1 MKQMKKINFIYI
13 LVFVGF
19 IANAQIQQEDFNT
32 TGLPEGWSVKQPN
45 SGCTWEFGYKGKI
58 LGSGFQNPASF
69 QTGGVVFNDYDCGDF
84 KNNVIELISPSV
96 DLIKQNIVES
106 SIELT
111 YNLQTFSNDGNFK
124 INVWDGNVWQNVWND
139 SEDTNDINSGKNK
152 SISIDV
158 TDYINSA
165 FKVKFIYDDE
175 DSLTWGMGIDDYKLT
190 GVVSSDIEG
199 LENIGFVYYPNPVVN
214 DELTLVSSKNISL
227 VNVYNSIGQ
236 RVLSKKPIALESKLN
251 MQNLSTGAYIVTV
264 LIGEIEGSFK
274 IIKK

>member
-1 MKQMKKINFIYI
+1 MKKINFIYI
-13 LVFVGF
+13 LVCVGF
-19 IANAQIQQEDFNT
+19 IANAQIQQEDFNA
-32 TGLPEGWSVKQPN
+32 TGLPEGWSVKQPK
-45 SGCTWEFGYKGKI
+45 SGCAWEFGYKGKI

-69 QTGGVVFNDYDCGDF
+69 PSGGVVFNDYDCGDF
-84 KNNVIELISPSV
+84 KNNVIELISPAV
-96 DLIKQNIVES
+96 DLIKQKIVES
-106 SIELT
+106 TIELT

-124 INVWDGNVWQNVWND
+124 INVWDGDIWQNVWND
-139 SEDTNDINSGKNK
+139 SEDTNDMNSGKNK

-190 GVVSSDIEG
+190 GIESSDIEG
-199 LENIGFVYYPNPVVN
+199 LENIGFVYYPNPVIN
-214 DELTLVSSKNISL
+214 DELTLVSSKKISV

-236 RVLSKKPIALESKLN
+236 RVISKKPIALESKLN

>member
-19 IANAQIQQEDFNT
+19 IANAQIQQEDFNA

-45 SGCTWEFGYKGKI
+45 NGCSWEFGYKGKI

-84 KNNVIELISPSV
+84 KNNVIELISPTV
-96 DLIKQNIVES
+96 DLVKQKIVES
-106 SIELT
+106 TIEIT

-124 INVWDGNVWQNVWND
+124 INVWDGNSWQNVWND
-139 SEDTNDINSGKNK
+139 SEDTNDINSGKNQT
-152 SISIDV
+152 ISIDV
-158 TDYINSA
+158 TDYINST

-175 DSLTWGMGIDDYKLT
+175 NSLTWGMGIDDYKLT
-190 GVVSSDIEG
+190 GIVSSDVEG
-199 LENIGFVYYPNPVVN
+199 LESIGFIYYPNPVIN
-214 DELTLVSSKNISL
+214 DQLTLVSSKNISV

-236 RVLSKKPIALESKLN
+236 RVISKKPISLESKLD

-264 LIGEIEGSFK
+264 LIGETEASFK
-274 IIKK
+274 VIKK